1 MPAMGWLR
9 QLFNRDKPQIPDS
22 LWLDIIA
29 HLPFLQRLT
38 AQELE
43 RLKVVSEE
51 LLDRKTFTGA
61 AGFELSDEIAVVIAA
76 QASLP
81 ILNLT
86 LDLYDD
92 MAGIIVYPSA
102 FMIPQS
108 EMDEAGVIHEWHEPA
123 SGEAVH
129 AGGAVVLSWED
140 AQESDASGYNV
151 VIHEFAHKID
161 MRNGTANGYPPL
173 LAEYHKDLKPAE
185 WQRVFSAAYA
195 DFVARVDAL
204 DAQLPADF
212 DDDKA
217 AHAAVYDELFA
228 TLPLDPYASRH
239 PAEFFAV
246 ASEAFFVMPQPLAE
260 DYPEIYRLLAL
271 YYRQDPLSR

>member
-1 MPAMGWLR
+1 MPVMGWLR

-22 LWLDIIA
+22 LWQDVIA

-43 RLKVVSEE
+43 RLKAISEE

-61 AGFELSDEIAVVIAA
+61 AGFELSDEIAVVLAA

-140 AQESDASGYNV
+140 AQESGASGYNV

-161 MRNGTANGYPPL
+161 MRNGSANGYPPL
-173 LAEYHKDLKPAE
+173 LAEYHKDLNP
-185 WQRVFSAAYA
+185 
-195 DFVARVDAL
+195 
-204 DAQLPADF
+204 P
-212 DDDKA
+212 
-217 AHAAVYDELFA
+217 
-228 TLPLDPYASRH
+228 
-239 PAEFFAV
+239 
-246 ASEAFFVMPQPLAE
+246 
-260 DYPEIYRLLAL
+260 
-271 YYRQDPLSR
+271 